1 MTRTKWTHLITEEI
15 KYLKVDGVP
24 NIVRAHNIALKLAWL
39 AILLTFFGV
48 CVSLIVGTFTENLK
62 YEVTTKTR
70 MLQEQQALFPT
81 FTICQVNPFS
91 SDFATYLM
99 NEANASNIFELEL
112 YMKNTTGSYLSDSQ
126 KQKLSDLSMILQ
138 TCTIGN
144 KACSANDF
152 EWIWHPVYYN
162 CYRFNTEA
170 SSFNNQSIIR
180 TNIAGLVNFN
190 FYLILYS
197 GLPNYWSNLAGA
209 FRGFYLFLHNSTE
222 YPFKASAPPI
232 LLTPGYGSLVKVER
246 SLYSQFN
253 EWPYL
258 YSECRVNDEN
268 ELIGGHLNDP
278 DELFERVRALN
289 YTYSRDTCLMLC
301 SQLQTT
307 RTCDCNNYNISMRF
321 DEYDLCLTPS
331 QRECALNSSQS
342 QMSESCL
349 TKCPLECLQ
358 STLLSS
364 LNYFYY
370 PSTGDT
376 YSVRFYSSPNFISN
390 HLNQSDFTVQSKL
403 YGNLM
408 YISIYYED
416 LSYLMIEEKAKIS
429 AEDLLGKLG
438 GHLHLFLGMS
448 LLSFVEVVE
457 LTVFGLNLYIKD
469 FKKKR
474 EQD

>member
-1 MTRTKWTHLITEEI
+1 MSRPKWTLLLAEKM
-15 KYLKVDGVP
+15 KYLKVDGLP
-24 NIVRAHNIALKLAWL
+24 NILRAPIILLKLTWL
-39 AILLTFFGV
+39 AILLTFVGV
-48 CVSLIVGTFTENLK
+48 CAYLVVGSLKEYLK

-70 MLQEQQALFPT
+70 MLQEQQAIFPT
-81 FTICQVNPFS
+81 FTICQVNPLS
-91 SDFATYLM
+91 SDYATYLM
-99 NEANASNIFELEL
+99 NKANLTNIYELEL

-144 KACSANDF
+144 KACNASDF
-152 EWIWHPVYYN
+152 EWIWHPIYYN
-162 CYRFNTEA
+162 CYRFNTGA
-170 SSFNNQSIIR
+170 ISVYSQSLIR

-190 FYLILYS
+190 FYLVLYS
-197 GLPNYWSNLAGA
+197 GLPNYWSNRAGA

-222 YPFKASAPPI
+222 YPFKTNAPPI
-232 LLTPGYGSLVKVER
+232 LLTPGYGSLIKVER
-246 SLYSQFN
+246 SFYSQFN
-253 EWPYL
+253 EWPYS
-258 YSECRVNDEN
+258 YSECRVNEEN
-268 ELIGGHLNDP
+268 ELIGEHLNDP

-307 RTCDCNNYNISMRF
+307 RTCGCNNYNISMRF
-321 DEYDLCLTPS
+321 EEHDLCLTSS
-331 QRECALNSSQS
+331 QRECVLNSSKS

-349 TKCPLECLQ
+349 AKCPLECLQ
-358 STLLSS
+358 STLSSS

-370 PSTGDT
+370 PSSGDA
-376 YSVRFYSSPNFISN
+376 YNVRFYSSPNFIKN

-403 YGNLM
+403 YVNLM
-408 YISIYYED
+408 YITIYYED
-416 LSYLMIEEKAKIS
+416 LSYLVIEEKAKTS

-457 LTVFGLNLYIKD
+457 LIVLSFKLYIIN
-469 FKKKR
+469 FKKASS
-474 EQD
+474 